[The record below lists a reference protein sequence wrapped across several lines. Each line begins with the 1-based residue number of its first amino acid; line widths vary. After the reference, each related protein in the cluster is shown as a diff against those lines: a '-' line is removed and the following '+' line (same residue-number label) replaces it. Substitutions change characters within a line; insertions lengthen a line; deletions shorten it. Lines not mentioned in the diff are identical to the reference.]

1 MKNSR
6 ELITIV
12 VSVLLI
18 GLLLY
23 YSINQ
28 KKTPYFE
35 PYELKPIEYK
45 PIEYVIDTINWIKP
59 IKLEL
64 DTVPSIKLEKYEFVK
79 PIKLELDTVPSIK
92 LEKYEFVEPIELKLD
107 TFRSL
112 KLVEPREFSFEKIYF
127 PQTIIPEPEY
137 TPQSVQ

>member
-64 DTVPSIKLEKYEFVK
+64 DTVPSIKLEKYEFV
-79 PIKLELDTVPSIK
+79 
-92 LEKYEFVEPIELKLD
+92 EPIELKLD